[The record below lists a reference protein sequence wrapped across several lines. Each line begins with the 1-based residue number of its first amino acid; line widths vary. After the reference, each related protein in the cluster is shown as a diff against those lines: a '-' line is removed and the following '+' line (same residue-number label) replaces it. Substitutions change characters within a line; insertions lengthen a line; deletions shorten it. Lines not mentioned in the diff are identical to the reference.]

1 MYLKR
6 LSPLSSH
13 VSLYSNLKDG
23 FSSAVLSSG
32 YKANFIVLFL
42 RAREEPLLTL
52 LVLPIHL
59 SNLFTV

>member
-6 LSPLSSH
+6 LSRLSSH

-32 YKANFIVLFL
+32 YKANFILFL